1 MKNNYNKFFRIGIF
15 ILAGLTFMSFLGR
28 DIVLS
33 GKLEF
38 KTDFKKFTPFISILK
53 PQDRVVLNDMAFIQQ
68 EPVWFDIYLPRDFE
82 AARLDFTYKNDYNYK
97 IEVGPKIYE
106 DNNPLQILDDRID
119 TLAPANIFK
128 TKSLDFDLTNLPIRY
143 GRLRFMISAPE
154 LVDKNKGIEI
164 KELKVSLSRKSLWQE
179 GLMSNITNYFNYFK
193 NEFR

>member
-1 MKNNYNKFFRIGIF
+1 MKNNYTKLIGIIII
-15 ILAGLTFMSFLGR
+15 ILTILVLLFFLSQ
-28 DIVLS
+28 DLAWS

-53 PQDRVVLNDMAFIQQ
+53 PQDRVVIYDVASIQQ
-68 EPVWFDIYLPRDFE
+68 EPVWFDIYLPRDFGI
-82 AARLDFTYKNDYNYK
+82 AKLDFTYKNDYNYK

-106 DNNPLQILDDRID
+106 DNNPLQILDE
-119 TLAPANIFK
+119 TGASVSANTFK
-128 TKSLDFDLTNLPIRY
+128 TKSLEFDLKNLPIRY

-154 LVDKNKGIEI
+154 LVDKSKGIEI

-179 GLMSNITNYFNYFK
+179 GLINNITNYFNYFK